1 MAGNK
6 NSGGYQPNAP
16 QNNPANVSGVGG
28 NGQSGQAKMYIPGM
42 RSLGS
47 SGVDTLAQQ
56 GGASMYQ
63 APSPSSTAAPT
74 SSGLGDIPQLM
85 DPTAMP
91 NQDVM
96 DGSPIGPGANSI
108 EGLPMQASA
117 DPDINEIRAY
127 YPILRFYASQ
137 PGASQGTKDYVTYLG
152 TII

>member
-1 MAGNK
+1 MAGNE

-16 QNNPANVSGVGG
+16 QNNPANVSGTGG

-42 RSLGS
+42 RDLGS

-63 APSPSSTAAPT
+63 APSGGSAAP
-74 SSGLGDIPQLM
+74 SASLPSIPQLM
-85 DPTAMP
+85 DPTALP
-91 NQDVM
+91 DQDVM
-96 DGSPIGPGANSI
+96 DGSAIGPGANSVA
-108 EGLPMQASA
+108 GLPMQASQ
-117 DPDINEIRAY
+117 DPDIDEIRSY
-127 YPILRFYASQ
+127 YPILQFYASQ